1 MKLDLDDRANSGWR
15 HEVVDVS
22 QRSEERENPWA
33 CSLVWSI
40 VPWQNAQLSEN
51 QGTTMTKIIITAIIA
66 LASIGAHA
74 QVTYK
79 TSFDCAK
86 ASTYSERAMCED
98 KALADADLAYWKV
111 FQAAR
116 NAATDKQAFHNHA
129 ITAFKYRQQCA
140 DRECIVTWFKEQN
153 AYIASLNAQAT
164 EHLAAPTPA
173 PVEKAVQVEPD
184 GDWFAYDNGRRACVN
199 IGETPDEFAAALS
212 RQGRP
217 GTVAKY
223 ENGMAMIYVPAL
235 GDRQPVTMLANGE
248 KGCTKLMQMANMMGN

>member
-1 MKLDLDDRANSGWR
+1 MK
-15 HEVVDVS
+15 
-22 QRSEERENPWA
+22 
-33 CSLVWSI
+33 
-40 VPWQNAQLSEN
+40 
-51 QGTTMTKIIITAIIA
+51 KIIATAIIA

-86 ASTYSERAMCED
+86 ASTYSEHAMCED
-98 KALADADLAYWKV
+98 KELADADLAYWKV

-129 ITAFKYRQQCA
+129 ITALKYRQQCA
-140 DRECIVTWFKEQN
+140 DRECIVNWFKDQN
-153 AYIASLNAQAT
+153 AYIASLSAPAREPAASPAATQVAKAAQT
-164 EHLAAPTPA
+164 APA
-173 PVEKAVQVEPD
+173 

-199 IGETPDEFAAALS
+199 IGETPDEFAAAIS

-223 ENGMAMIYVPAL
+223 ENGMAMIYIPAL
-235 GDRQPVTMLANGE
+235 GDRQPVTLLANGE
-248 KGCTKLMQMANMMGN
+248 KGCTKLMRMANMMGD